1 MSFPK
6 LNKKADFDFVW
17 LFAILAGAA
26 ILMLAIYGATK
37 GADTLRYQQETQQA
51 RSLSVVLGPLQA
63 GFSDSKTN
71 AISFKQDTR
80 ITNFC
85 SEEGFGTNK
94 LSTATKSNIG
104 DKWSSQGGETTV
116 KNQYI
121 FSSFQEGKKFEI
133 LSRPFNYPF
142 KVGDLLF
149 ISAEKYCLPQIPN
162 DLKNEI
168 KGLGL
173 SNWQTENCTQDIP
186 TICFGSTNCDINVIG
201 TCTSDCKTK
210 YDEGYVQ
217 KDGDRFY
224 YVGSLMYGAIFAE
237 KELYDCNV
245 NRLIYKTKQISEILA
260 DEAKLM
266 DSRGCPTSMQPEL
279 TFWAKTLNTTVP
291 DSIVENNGIAKSIEK
306 KQSLQGCQL
315 W

>member
-1 MSFPK
+1 MILKK

-26 ILMLAIYGATK
+26 ILMLSIYGATR

-63 GFSDSKTN
+63 GFADSKTN
-71 AISFKQDTR
+71 VISFKQDTR

-104 DKWSSQGGETTV
+104 DKWSQQGGETTI

-121 FSSFQEGKKFEI
+121 FSSFQEGKNFEVF
-133 LSRPFNYPF
+133 SKPFNYPF
-142 KVGDLLF
+142 KVGDVLF
-149 ISAEKYCLPQIPN
+149 MSAEKYCIPKVPTE
-162 DLKNEI
+162 LESEI

-173 SNWQTENCTQDIP
+173 SNWQLGNCTEDIP
-186 TICFGSTNCDINVIG
+186 TICFGSPTCDINVIG
-201 TCTSDCKTK
+201 TCSANCKTK

-224 YVGSLMYGAIFAE
+224 YVGSLMYGAIFSE

-245 NRLIYKTKQISEILA
+245 NRLIYKAKQISEILS
-260 DEAKLM
+260 DTAKLM
-266 DSRGCPTSMQPEL
+266 DSRGCSTNMQSEL
-279 TFWAKTLNTTVP
+279 TVWAKTLNTTVP
-291 DSIVENNGIAKSIEK
+291 DSIVEKNDIAKAIEK
-306 KQSLQGCQL
+306 QHSDERCRT